1 MGLELRVIPLGY
13 DVTSVIHVVSVAVR
27 AALIFG
33 NLTPGDLSGL
43 LEYTAKRVPAFV
55 NAFGPLSELVVSA
68 GAGAIALGFPV
79 ITDQTVSEVPM
90 KLLTQKDYDKFV
102 ATSLEARGIKI
113 KITDIPIPVSFAA

>member
-33 NLTPGDLSGL
+33 GLTPGDLPGL
-43 LEYTAKRVPAFV
+43 LEYTSKRVPAFV

-79 ITDQTVSEVPM
+79 ITDQTVIRSSNELINS
-90 KLLTQKDYDKFV
+90 KRL
-102 ATSLEARGIKI
+102 
-113 KITDIPIPVSFAA
+113 